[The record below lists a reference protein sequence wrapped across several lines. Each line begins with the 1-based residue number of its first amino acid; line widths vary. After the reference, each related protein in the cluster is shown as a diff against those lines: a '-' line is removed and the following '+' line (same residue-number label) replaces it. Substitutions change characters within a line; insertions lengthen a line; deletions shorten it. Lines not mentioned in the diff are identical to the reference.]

1 MKYKKVMLP
10 LLLFK
15 GFWGESSDIALMVIW
30 QLRLV
35 LWCIRAAF
43 ECGLIAKLWLDL
55 LVVYGFSF
63 FKHEGGL
70 LTLGIWR
77 KRRLSLHLSLH
88 LSCNSRILLDL
99 LSECLSF
106 LEVID
111 AHSLTLRVLFQEA
124 LFLEVG
130 IGVREYLPVDI
141 ESLILWNLHLHLREL
156 GQLLLNF
163 SLSLSIKKLITYN
176 FSSGSSSLW
185 TCFH

>member
-1 MKYKKVMLP
+1 
-10 LLLFK
+10 
-15 GFWGESSDIALMVIW
+15 MVIW

-35 LWCIRAAF
+35 LWCIIAAF

-55 LVVYGFSF
+55 LVVYSLSF

-130 IGVREYLPVDI
+130 IGVREYLPIDI
-141 ESLILWNLHLHLREL
+141 ESLIL
-156 GQLLLNF
+156 
-163 SLSLSIKKLITYN
+163 
-176 FSSGSSSLW
+176 
-185 TCFH
+185 